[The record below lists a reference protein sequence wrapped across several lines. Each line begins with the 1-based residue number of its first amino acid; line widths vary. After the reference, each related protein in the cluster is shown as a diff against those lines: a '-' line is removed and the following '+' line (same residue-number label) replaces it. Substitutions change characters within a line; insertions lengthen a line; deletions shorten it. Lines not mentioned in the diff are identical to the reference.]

1 MNIVLNR
8 EVGIRFIKYLISYI
22 YNIANNIID
31 VKRCKNIDTEFNID
45 SKQIILFEIKNLS
58 ISSTSIDYIIR
69 IDNNLKYNHM
79 NLGKLINLITYG
91 NRDVKGYNI
100 ISNIFTLIKDD
111 LPNIY
116 ERWLNNGN

>member
-1 MNIVLNR
+1 MNIVLNK
-8 EVGIRFIKYLISYI
+8 EVGIRFIKYLISYM

-31 VKRCKNIDTEFNID
+31 VKRCKNIDIEFNID
-45 SKQIILFEIKNLS
+45 SKQIILFAIKNLS
-58 ISSTSIDYIIR
+58 ISSTSTDYIIR

-91 NRDVKGYNI
+91 NRSVKGYNI
-100 ISNIFTLIKDD
+100 ISDLFTLIKDD